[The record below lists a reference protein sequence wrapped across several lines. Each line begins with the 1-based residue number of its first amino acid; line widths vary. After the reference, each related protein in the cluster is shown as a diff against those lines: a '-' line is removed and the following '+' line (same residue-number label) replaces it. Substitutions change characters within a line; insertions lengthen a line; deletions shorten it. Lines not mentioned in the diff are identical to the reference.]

1 MPRVSKAETERNRAL
16 IEEVSSKLFREQGLK
31 VSVADVMSAAG
42 LTHGGFYGHFKSK
55 DELIAIA
62 CANAFDTAVH
72 NWQDEAASGE
82 TLAEKQKAL
91 VEHYLSSSN
100 IKNMGDGCPLA
111 SLASDVAREDEDKPV
126 REAFHQGTEKLVE
139 IFAAGESNHAKAL
152 AAVSTMVGALILA
165 RANSGYSVAD
175 DFISVAKAQLLAEI
189 KNAES

>member
-1 MPRVSKAETERNRAL
+1 MPRVSRAETERNRAL
-16 IEEVSSKLFREQGLK
+16 IEEVSSRLFREQGLK

-72 NWQDEAASGE
+72 KWQEEAASGE

>member
-1 MPRVSKAETERNRAL
+1 
-16 IEEVSSKLFREQGLK
+16 
-31 VSVADVMSAAG
+31 
-42 LTHGGFYGHFKSK
+42 
-55 DELIAIA
+55 
-62 CANAFDTAVH
+62 
-72 NWQDEAASGE
+72 
-82 TLAEKQKAL
+82 
-91 VEHYLSSSN
+91 
-100 IKNMGDGCPLA
+100 MGDGCPLA

-189 KNAES
+189 KNAE